1 MTRATPPLKVNFM
14 EYSYQYPRMLVTV
27 DTVIFLK
34 DPEGLFTHILLIKRR
49 NNPFKGHYA
58 FPGGFPEMGELLRD
72 AAKRELQEETGLKGI
87 VLHQLAAFD
96 KIDRDPRDRNIAI
109 AFWGFTTIENSSI
122 SAGDDAEKAEWF
134 PLESLPPLAFDHAE
148 IIRVAKEKL
157 GL

>member
-1 MTRATPPLKVNFM
+1 M
-14 EYSYQYPRMLVTV
+14 EYCYQYPRMLVTV
-27 DTVIFLK
+27 DSVIFLK
-34 DPEGLFTHILLIKRR
+34 DSKGLFTHILLIKRR

-134 PLESLPPLAFDHAE
+134 PLESLPPLAFDHSE

>member
-1 MTRATPPLKVNFM
+1 M
-14 EYSYQYPRMLVTV
+14 EYCYQYPRMLVTV
-27 DTVIFLK
+27 DSVIFLK
-34 DPEGLFTHILLIKRR
+34 DSKGLFTHILLIKRR

-58 FPGGFPEMGELLRD
+58 LPGGFPEMDELLCD
-72 AAKRELQEETGLKGI
+72 TAMRELQEETGLKGI

-134 PLESLPPLAFDHAE
+134 PLESLPPLAFDHSE

>member
-1 MTRATPPLKVNFM
+1 
-14 EYSYQYPRMLVTV
+14 MLVTV
-27 DTVIFLK
+27 DSVIFLK
-34 DPEGLFTHILLIKRR
+34 DSKGLFTHILLIKRR

-134 PLESLPPLAFDHAE
+134 PLESLPPLAFDHSE

>member
-1 MTRATPPLKVNFM
+1 M
-14 EYSYQYPRMLVTV
+14 EYCYQYPRMLVTV
-27 DTVIFLK
+27 DSVIFLK
-34 DPEGLFTHILLIKRR
+34 DSKGLFTHILLIKRR

-109 AFWGFTTIENSSI
+109 AFWGFTSKENSCI
-122 SAGDDAEKAEWF
+122 EAGDDAEKAEWF
-134 PLESLPPLAFDHAE
+134 PLESLPPLAFDHSE

>member
-1 MTRATPPLKVNFM
+1 
-14 EYSYQYPRMLVTV
+14 MLVTV
-27 DTVIFLK
+27 DSVIFLK
-34 DPEGLFTHILLIKRR
+34 DSKGLFTHILLIKRR

-109 AFWGFTTIENSSI
+109 AFWGFTSKENSCI
-122 SAGDDAEKAEWF
+122 EAGDDAEKAEWF
-134 PLESLPPLAFDHAE
+134 PLESLPPLAFDHSE